1 VMQLSSPIKCSLPDK
16 HGCPNPT
23 LSRGRNDCQLAHVL
37 STGRISACP
46 QVLHPH
52 IVRIQALIRG
62 FLQRRRTVE
71 LKVRTAAAV
80 RIQAFVRGCIQRRE
94 YKKRLW
100 KMQRERWARQES
112 EALRAQ
118 VYQMQLWMHQMATSI
133 AYSAAAPGAPLGYPG
148 QSA

>member
-1 VMQLSSPIKCSLPDK
+1 MQLSSPINYSLPDK

-23 LSRGRNDCQLAHVL
+23 LPRGRNNCKLAHVL
-37 STGRISACP
+37 STGQISACP
-46 QVLHPH
+46 QVLRPH
-52 IVRIQALIRG
+52 VVRVQALVRG

-71 LKVRTAAAV
+71 LRVRTAAAV
-80 RIQAFVRGCIQRRE
+80 RIQAFVRGCIQRRK

-100 KMQRERWARQES
+100 KMQKERWAQQES

-133 AYSAAAPGAPLGYPG
+133 AHSGTAPGPRMGHPS